1 LVDLEAAIHVRD
13 LGVGSERV
21 TVLNDPDELVA
32 KVMPPRV
39 LEEEL
44 APEVEGEAGEEGEEG
59 AEGAEGAER
68 EAGAE
73 PGTEGRPSPEDE
85 G

>member
-1 LVDLEAAIHVRD
+1 VKPLIDLEVAIHVSD
-13 LGVGSERV
+13 LPFDAERV

-39 LEEEL
+39 IEEEPV
-44 APEVEGEAGEEGEEG
+44 AEVEGEEGEEG
-59 AEGAEGAER
+59 EEGVEG

-73 PGTEGRPSPEDE
+73 GGTEAGPAAAEDAR
-85 G
+85 